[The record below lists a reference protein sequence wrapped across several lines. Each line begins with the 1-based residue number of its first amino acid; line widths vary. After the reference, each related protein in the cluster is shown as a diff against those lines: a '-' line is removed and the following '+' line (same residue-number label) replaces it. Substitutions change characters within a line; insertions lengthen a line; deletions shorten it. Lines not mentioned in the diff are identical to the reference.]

1 MGEVL
6 LAIDV
11 GGSTSRAYLVDRM
24 GNCLGHGRNRGGN
37 PASNNPDFAAASIIA
52 AVEGA
57 VADAGGGPFDITI
70 AQIAL
75 AGPEAHVARAKL
87 EEAFRRLGLSGA
99 IVFAGD
105 LLAMFA
111 SVTPAMD
118 GYCVVAGTGAG
129 AIRIRGGA
137 IDRVVDLAG
146 WQLGDLGSGYW
157 LGHEAAKAA
166 AAEMEGRGEPTALT
180 GALLEALNIP
190 RPRDLLPSPLRGGWR
205 QPGGGGQRTPSVW
218 PTPAPNPSPQGGGEP
233 TVPLGEASIQGRSAA
248 LRLFIDAIYA
258 LRPIE
263 LARFAPLVIAHRG
276 DAVADRL
283 IAEAERYL
291 TRDFSIAFDRSMPGP
306 VVLGGG
312 VIAHLTGLPT
322 AIDEVIR
329 AAGLKSDIRTVT
341 DGSVGAIVLALRATG
356 VPVDEAMLNRVA
368 ISVAEHGRKSDA
380 AV

>member
-11 GGSTSRAYLVDRM
+11 GGSTSRAYLVDRT
-24 GNCLGHGRNRGGN
+24 GNCLGQGRSRGGN

-52 AVEGA
+52 AVEAA
-57 VADAGGGPFDITI
+57 VADAGGGPFDIVV

-75 AGPEAHVARAKL
+75 AGPQAHVALARL
-87 EEAFRRLGLSGA
+87 EEAFRRLGLSGD

-111 SVTPAMD
+111 SITPAMD

-129 AIRIRGGA
+129 VIRIRGGE

-166 AAEMEGRGEPTALT
+166 VAEMEGRGEQTALT
-180 GALLEALNIP
+180 PALLDALKIP
-190 RPRDLLPSPLRGGWR
+190 NGGD
-205 QPGGGGQRTPSVW
+205 GV
-218 PTPAPNPSPQGGGEP
+218 
-233 TVPLGEASIQGRSAA
+233 QGRSLP

-276 DAVADRL
+276 DAVADAL

-291 TRDFSIAFDRSMPGP
+291 VRDFTIAFDPSVPGP

-312 VIAHLTGLPT
+312 VIAHLNGLAG
-322 AIDEVIR
+322 AIAEVVR
-329 AAGLKSDIRTVT
+329 QAGLEPDIRTVT
-341 DGSVGAIVLALRATG
+341 DGSVGAIVLALRAIG
-356 VPVDEAMLNRVA
+356 VPVDEAMLNRIA
-368 ISVAEHGRKSDA
+368 ASVAAHSAG
-380 AV
+380 AVVSV